1 MKVTLLAFATAARQF
16 GWRSQE
22 CEAAAE
28 DTPRALFQRFVAGFE
43 PGVARVAVN
52 HEYAAWDGP
61 IGPDAREIAIIPPV
75 SGG

>member
-28 DTPRALFQRFVAGFE
+28 DTPRALFQRFVA
-43 PGVARVAVN
+43 RVAVN